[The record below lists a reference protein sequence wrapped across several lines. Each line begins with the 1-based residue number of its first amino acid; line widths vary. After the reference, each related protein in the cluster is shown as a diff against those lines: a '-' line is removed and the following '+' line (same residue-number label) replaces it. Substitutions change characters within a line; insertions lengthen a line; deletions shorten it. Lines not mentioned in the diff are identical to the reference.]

1 MIQTNIKPELLASHE
16 WKSVPDRLSYSLS
29 DFNCQTSKELSCTK
43 CLSFIWQHRSHSTEG
58 PEYVTQFVL
67 VGGHP
72 PSSGAFRN
80 IIVTAAAHISCDIH
94 VLESVM
100 ATCWRESKAQEQ
112 RRRHHQSLLVQ
123 LLTHDE
129 VAQIRHRQKH
139 THTHNIYTQYI
150 YKKNK

>member
-1 MIQTNIKPELLASHE
+1 MEK
-16 WKSVPDRLSYSLS
+16 VFPDRRTVILSLTLTVRLWKNWAVLNV
-29 DFNCQTSKELSCTK
+29 FF
-43 CLSFIWQHRSHSTEG
+43 FIWQHRSHSTEG
-58 PEYVTQFVL
+58 PTYITQFVL

-72 PSSGAFRN
+72 PSSWALRN

-100 ATCWRESKAQEQ
+100 ATCWRESKAHEQ

-123 LLTHDE
+123 LLTRDE

-139 THTHNIYTQYI
+139 THTHTIYNTYI
-150 YKKNK
+150 EKWWLNYIH